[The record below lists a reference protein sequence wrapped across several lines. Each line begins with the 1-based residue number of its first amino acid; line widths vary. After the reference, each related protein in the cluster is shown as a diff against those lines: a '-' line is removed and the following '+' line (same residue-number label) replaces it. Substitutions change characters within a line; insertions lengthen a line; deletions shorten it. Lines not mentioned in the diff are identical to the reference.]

1 MQSLPDRPNSV
12 HLRKQAKD
20 LLRSYRSGDPDAIA
34 RFERALPSAKNLNA
48 DEIILHAFRLHDAQS
63 CVAREYGFASWEELT
78 THVEV
83 QSLTRGDPSGRL
95 RDWLA
100 LVYGGD
106 VTGSLNPARPR
117 VAARVLLDAPDLA
130 ADDPYAACAAG
141 NEAVLRQAAAT
152 DPGWVN
158 RPGGPFKLPP
168 LVAVTHSRLGQVPE
182 FRDRVYRSAQSLL
195 QLGADPNQAIG
206 NRFPPASLD
215 APGKAPLSALYGAAG
230 VNRDPALTTLLLDAG
245 ADPNDGESLYHSLEN
260 PNCTRVL
267 LSRGARVSGTNALG
281 RALDMPDPAA
291 LELLLANGGDVTER
305 GAGPIA
311 DFWGG
316 WLLRAIAVRRSVWH
330 VKALLNAGAD
340 PLSRTRD
347 GIGAYRLAMQAGLP
361 EVASLLEAGG
371 GAEPLSDQEQ
381 FVAACARADAA
392 EARRMQAQ
400 RPDLPQSLAPAQLRL
415 LPDTV
420 AWGSTDAARVM
431 VELGWPIAAR
441 GGDWD
446 ATALNL
452 AVFRGDAGLT
462 EFLLAHGASWR
473 EEHGYGDDVIGTLS
487 WTSVNEPVEDGDWA
501 ACARA
506 LVAHGMPTAE
516 RESANSETVM
526 IAGRKARFSP
536 EVTEVLLD
544 TSRAQQSKPIRSLPS

>member
-12 HLRKQAKD
+12 YLKKQAKD
-20 LLRSYRSGDPDAIA
+20 LLRSYRSGNPDAIS
-34 RFERALPSAKNLNA
+34 RFGRALPSARNLSA
-48 DEIILHAFRLHDAQS
+48 DDIISRAFRLHDAQS
-63 CVAREYGFASWEELT
+63 CIAREYGFASWDELT

-83 QSLTRGDPSGRL
+83 QSLMRGDASGRL
-95 RDWLA
+95 RGWLA

-117 VAARVLLDAPDLA
+117 VAARVLLDAPSLA

-141 NEAVLRQAAAT
+141 NEPVLRQAAAT
-152 DPGWVN
+152 DSGWVN

-168 LVAVTHSRLGQVPE
+168 LVAVTHSRLGQLPA
-182 FRDRVYRSAQSLL
+182 FRDRLYRSAQSLL
-195 QLGADPNQAIG
+195 QAGADPNQAIG

-215 APGKAPLSALYGAAG
+215 APDKAPLSALYGAAG

-260 PNCTRVL
+260 PDCTRVL
-267 LSRGARVSGTNALG
+267 LSHGARVSGTNALG
-281 RALDMPDPAA
+281 RALDMPDPAV

-316 WLLRAIAVRRSVWH
+316 WLLRAIAVRRSVRH
-330 VKALLNAGAD
+330 VKALLTAGAD

-347 GIGAYRLAMQAGLP
+347 GIGAYRLAMQAGLA
-361 EVASLLEAGG
+361 EVASLLEAAGG
-371 GAEPLSDQEQ
+371 VEPLSDEEQ

-392 EARRMQAQ
+392 EARRIQAR
-400 RPDLPQSLAPAQLRL
+400 RPDLPQSLVSAQLRL

-420 AWGSTDAARVM
+420 AWGSADAARVM
-431 VELGWPIAAR
+431 VDLGWPIAAR

-452 AVFRGDAGLT
+452 AVFRGDAVLT

-487 WTSVNEPVEDGDWA
+487 WTSINEPVEDGDWA
-501 ACARA
+501 ACAQA
-506 LVAHGMPTAE
+506 LVAHGLPAAKRDPADAE
-516 RESANSETVM
+516 RVV
-526 IAGRKARFSP
+526 IDGRRARFSTD
-536 EVTEVLLD
+536 VTEVLLGMD
-544 TSRAQQSKPIRSLPS
+544 KAPSH

>member
-34 RFERALPSAKNLNA
+34 RFKRALPSAKNLSA
-48 DEIILHAFRLHDAQS
+48 DEIISRAFRLHDAQS
-63 CVAREYGFASWEELT
+63 CVARDYGFASWDEMT
-78 THVEV
+78 THVEA
-83 QSLTRGDPSGRL
+83 QSLTRGDSSGRL

-117 VAARVLLDAPDLA
+117 VAARVLTDVPGLA
-130 ADDPYAACAAG
+130 SDDPYAACAAG
-141 NEAVLRQAAAT
+141 NEAVLRQAAA

-168 LVAVTHSRLGQVPE
+168 LVAVTHSRLGQLPE
-182 FRDRVYRSAQSLL
+182 FRGRLCRSAQFLL
-195 QLGADPNQAIG
+195 QAGADPNQAIG

-215 APGKAPLSALYGAAG
+215 TPGKAPLSALYGAAG

-260 PNCTRVL
+260 PDCTRVL

-291 LELLLANGGDVTER
+291 LELLLTNGGDVTER

-316 WLLRAIAVRRSVWH
+316 LLLRAIAVRRSVRH
-330 VKALLNAGAD
+330 VKALLAAGAD

-361 EVASLLEAGG
+361 EVAGLLEAGG
-371 GAEPLSDQEQ
+371 GAEPLSDQER

-392 EARRMQAQ
+392 EARRVQAQ
-400 RPDLPQSLAPAQLRL
+400 CPDLPQSLVPAQLRL

-420 AWGSTDAARVM
+420 AWGSADAARVM

-452 AVFRGDAGLT
+452 AVFRGDPGLT
-462 EFLLAHGASWR
+462 AFLLAHGASWR
-473 EEHGYGDDVIGTLS
+473 EHHGYGDDVIGTLS
-487 WTSVNEPVEDGDWA
+487 WTSLNEPVEDSDWA
-501 ACARA
+501 GCARA
-506 LVAHGMPTAE
+506 LVAHGLPTVE
-516 RESANSETVM
+516 RDPADAETVV
-526 IAGRKARFSP
+526 INGRRARFSAD
-536 EVTEVLLD
+536 VTEALLGVKTPPD
-544 TSRAQQSKPIRSLPS
+544 